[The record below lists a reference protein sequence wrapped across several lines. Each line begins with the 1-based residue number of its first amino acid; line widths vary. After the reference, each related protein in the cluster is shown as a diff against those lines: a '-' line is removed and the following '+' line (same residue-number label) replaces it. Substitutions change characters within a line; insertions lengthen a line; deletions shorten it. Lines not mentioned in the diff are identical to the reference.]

1 MSNWPNPINLVE
13 GATPESF
20 LYVSALEEIVRET
33 ELDITH
39 LVE

>member
-1 MSNWPNPINLVE
+1 MSNRPNPINLVE

-20 LYVSALEEIVRET
+20 LHVSALEEIMRET

-39 LVE
+39 FVE